1 MYENCKLYGPYNSG
15 KDNRLRAVLVFPNGT
30 KKTISYPK
38 YIMECHLNRYLN
50 DDETI
55 DHIDGNP
62 LNNDINN
69 LRVINRS
76 EHAFNDVNRN
86 KDIVYKCDYCGKEF
100 IISGNKISQ
109 YFRKDRE
116 NTAHFCSNEC
126 KGRYNA
132 ERGYNKIDKIQGK
145 DIKITKFSYHKNK

>member
-1 MYENCKLYGPYNSG
+1 MYENCKLYGPYSS
-15 KDNRLRAVLVFPNGT
+15 KQDNRLRAVLVFPNGT

-76 EHAFNDVNRN
+76 EHAYNDVKRN
-86 KDIVYKCDYCGKEF
+86 KDVIYKCDYCGKEF
-100 IISGNKISQ
+100 IICGNKINNII
-109 YFRKDRE
+109 RKDRE
-116 NTAHFCSNEC
+116 NTAHFCSREC
-126 KGRYNA
+126 AGKYNA
-132 ERGYNKIDKIQGK
+132 ERQHNKIDKIEGK
-145 DIKITKFSYHKNK
+145 DIKKEKFSFHIK